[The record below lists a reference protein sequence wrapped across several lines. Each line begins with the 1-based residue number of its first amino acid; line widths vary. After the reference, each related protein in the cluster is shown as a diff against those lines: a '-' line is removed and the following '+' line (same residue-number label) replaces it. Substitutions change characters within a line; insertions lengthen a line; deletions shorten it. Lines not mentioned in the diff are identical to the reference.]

1 MPCPPLSV
9 RTPLLFLHIEA
20 IKWEA
25 ELSDEQVVERREAM
39 ILKIEEAD
47 SHMRQSGLTAEW
59 FTGVDSGV
67 QGVAGAA
74 NGELLEQLATLT
86 EFRDKGAVE
95 CLRKGLPISGWG
107 PVGCDR
113 AGK

>member
-1 MPCPPLSV
+1 M
-9 RTPLLFLHIEA
+9 IE
-20 IKWEA
+20 
-25 ELSDEQVVERREAM
+25 EQVVERREAM
-39 ILKIEEAD
+39 IAKIEEAD
-47 SHMRQSGLTAEW
+47 SHMRRSGLAANW

-95 CLRKGLPISGWG
+95 CLRKGLPISIWG
-107 PVGCDR
+107 PWGCDSGGGMER
-113 AGK
+113 LLVKAPRWLGRWRPAA